1 MTSVQELRKTAKK
14 TPMKDVMA
22 LPPKQ
27 RIATLLQEN
36 RKEIAAALPKHVNIE
51 RMLIIAQTAAT
62 SVPALLDCH
71 TPSLF
76 GALIKCTQLGLEP
89 NNPLGHCYLIPFKNN
104 KKNRMDVQLMIGY
117 RGMIDLA
124 RRSGHV
130 ISLNAQAV
138 HEGDVFEYEFGLEE
152 KLKHI
157 PGENRGEVTHYYA
170 YAKLTGGGHQFDVKT
185 AATMRLLMSRTQSQ
199 GKYGPWKDHPIAMG
213 RKSMIR
219 ALFNYLPVSIEMA
232 QAQTIDGQA
241 EVGADQHMGDVLA
254 GDYTV
259 IPEDD
264 APQLEQKA
272 PEPEEPE
279 PIVDDNGEVFDE
291 KIHASADGEPIFNK
305 DGTFRK
311 KPQRRAPPKTAAAK
325 EPDDTPEND
334 PADSPEPD
342 SESSEGAGFYEGED
356 DDTSFDLE

>member
-1 MTSVQELRKTAKK
+1 MTSVSELRKTGKK
-14 TPMKDVMA
+14 TPMKEVMA

-27 RIATLLQEN
+27 RIAVLLKEN
-36 RKEIAAALPKHVNIE
+36 EKEIMAALPRHVTKE

-62 SVPALLDCH
+62 SVPGLIDCH

-89 NNPLGHCYLIPFKNN
+89 NNPLGHCYLIPFKNR
-104 KKNRMDVQLMIGY
+104 KQNRMDVQLMIGY

-130 ISLNAQAV
+130 ISINAQAV

-157 PGENRGEVTHYYA
+157 PGDNRGEVTHYYA

-185 AATMRLLMSRTQSQ
+185 AATMRVLMLSTQSQ
-199 GKYGPWKDHPIAMG
+199 GKYGPWADHPIAMG

-254 GDYTV
+254 GDYSV
-259 IPEDD
+259 VPEDD
-264 APQLEQKA
+264 APQLTQN
-272 PEPEEPE
+272 EPEAEAEPE
-279 PIVDDNGEVFDE
+279 AVVDDNGEVFDE

-311 KPQRRAPPKTAAAK
+311 KPQRRAAPKAAA
-325 EPDDTPEND
+325 E
-334 PADSPEPD
+334 PEPEQEEAPTPTD
-342 SESSEGAGFYEGED
+342 EDEYGAD
-356 DDTSFDLE
+356 DDDFNIE